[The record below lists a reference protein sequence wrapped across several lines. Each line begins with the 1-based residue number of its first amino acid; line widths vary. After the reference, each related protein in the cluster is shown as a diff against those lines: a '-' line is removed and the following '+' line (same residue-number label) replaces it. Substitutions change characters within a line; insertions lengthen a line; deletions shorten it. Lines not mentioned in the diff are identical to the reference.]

1 MATQEEYK
9 NRLLPLLTEAFAPQ
23 PETSFAPAADES
35 VAYESTLKRAE
46 ADQPSRSLSA
56 EELLVLSEQTAVI
69 LEELER
75 QNQAAGRIMRAM
87 MPQDRTKKKADG
99 DLMAAPEAAPPVLG
113 HSKKGVL
120 LHHLHNP
127 PEPLMKELDEDQ
139 RLKSLW
145 MAAQKAAAPS
155 VLDTDAFK
163 SVAWSA
169 APSAGIFCN
178 EWGDI
183 YGHGKYEMLD
193 IGWASVLKN
202 SFMNLLPK
210 WFGSGYGIADFVR
223 HDAWQN
229 RVRLQPGSNSK
240 VRIAIIG
247 DWASGKY
254 QLDGLS
260 NSGGPACAVMETLG
274 KLPQPPDYLVHLGDV
289 YYTGTGSNRSPKN
302 EEKSNLVDV
311 LKLYPN
317 LARPGRCFAL
327 NSNHEMYGGAY
338 GYYAALHDALF
349 SSQKG
354 SSYFALEFGDWIIAG
369 IDSAYF
375 TKSPLYMNG
384 GLGRP
389 GKDPQQDFLQQLKAA
404 KAAGKKVILMSHH
417 PALKPDGTKTTDL
430 WDDVSRTFKP
440 DFWYWGHLHLG
451 VVYKTVPSDSTTK
464 CRCIGHSSMPFA
476 IPPEMSNCASTV
488 AWYSQTPLTA
498 NTARAKNGFA
508 MLTLSAHGITEE
520 VYEIGNTTPVWRA

>member
-23 PETSFAPAADES
+23 PETAFVPTSEEAAAHWS
-35 VAYESTLKRAE
+35 ALKKAE
-46 ADQPSRSLSA
+46 ADQLSQSLSA
-56 EELLVLSEQTAVI
+56 EELLLLSEQMALI

-75 QNQAAGRIMRAM
+75 QNQAAGRIMSAM
-87 MPQDRTKKKADG
+87 MPEESTKKKADDG
-99 DLMAAPEAAPPVLG
+99 LMAASEAVPPSG

-120 LHHLHNP
+120 LNYLHNP
-127 PEPLMKELDEDQ
+127 PEQLMKELDEDQ

-155 VLDTDAFK
+155 MLDADVFK
-163 SVAWSA
+163 SVAWAA
-169 APSAGIFCN
+169 APSAGVFCN

-183 YGHGKYEMLD
+183 YGRGKYEMLD

-210 WFGSGYGIADFVR
+210 KWFGSGYGIADFVG

-229 RVRLQPGSNSK
+229 RIKLQSGMDGK
-240 VRIAIIG
+240 VRVAFLG
-247 DWASGKY
+247 DYGSGPY
-254 QLDGLS
+254 HLDGLS
-260 NSGGPACAVMETLG
+260 NPGGPACAVMETLG
-274 KLPQPPDYLVHLGDV
+274 KLPQPPDYLIHLGDV

-302 EEKSNLVDV
+302 EEKSNLVDM

-317 LARPGRCFAL
+317 LARSGRCFAL

-338 GYYAALHDALF
+338 GYYAALQDALF

-375 TKSPLYMNG
+375 TSSALYMDG

-404 KAAGKKVILMSHH
+404 QAAGKKIILMSHH

-440 DFWYWGHLHLG
+440 DCWYWGHLHLG
-451 VVYKTVPSDSTTK
+451 VVYRTVPSGSTTK

-476 IPPEMSNCASTV
+476 IPPGMSNCASTV
-488 AWYSQTPLTA
+488 AWYSKTLLLREQQGQRTA
-498 NTARAKNGFA
+498 
-508 MLTLSAHGITEE
+508 LP
-520 VYEIGNTTPVWRA
+520 Y